1 MTTVLAGMTAG
12 LDGSMRSAS
21 GDRSWLD
28 DALATSPLTGWKI
41 TRRARR
47 RWPAVVVTVLATLP
61 ACSAEGIES
70 PGPPVS
76 VMTRNLYLG
85 TGLNNIVGVS
95 SQAELVTAVDE
106 DWSHVLANDFTT
118 RAGAL
123 AEEILSARPDVVGL
137 QEVALYRDQTPSDI
151 RTHPGP
157 NATHVVLDLLAILQS
172 ELNAGGTPYTAVATS
187 TNADLE
193 VSRSDA
199 DDGLVDVR
207 ITDRDV
213 VLVRSDVADQVS
225 DPAHGHYTAVRMLPS
240 WPRPIASTRGWA
252 SIDYSPDRRTTVRI
266 LTTHLEVSGPR
277 AGRIQERQAQ
287 EALTLIAAS
296 PHPVIALGD
305 FNSPADGPGTGT
317 YARLTEVLDDAWEIA
332 RPADPG
338 PTCCQAE
345 LLDNAVGQ
353 EDARFDL
360 VLVPE
365 GWRVGTV
372 GRTGAEPFRTG
383 PPPLWASDH
392 VGVTAQVTVPG

>member
-1 MTTVLAGMTAG
+1 VDR
-12 LDGSMRSAS
+12 DGVMQWVA
-21 GDRSWLD
+21 DC
-28 DALATSPLTGWKI
+28 AP
-41 TRRARR
+41 R
-47 RWPAVVVTVLATLP
+47 RWPTVVVAVLATLP
-61 ACSAEGIES
+61 ACSAVAMDA
-70 PGPPVS
+70 PGTPVT

-85 TGLNNIVGVS
+85 TGLNNIVGVAS
-95 SQAELVTAVDE
+95 LTELVTAVDE
-106 DWSHVLANDFTT
+106 DWACVLATDFRT

-123 AEEILSARPDVVGL
+123 ADEILSARPDVVGL
-137 QEVALYRDQTPSDI
+137 QEVTTYRDQTPSDI

-157 NATHVVLDLLAILQS
+157 NATHVVLDLLAILQT
-172 ELNAGGTPYTAVATS
+172 ELDARGTPYTAAAAS

-199 DDGLVDVR
+199 DGGLVDVR

-213 VLVRSDVADQVS
+213 ILVRADETDRVRNPRHS
-225 DPAHGHYTAVRMLPS
+225 HYEAVRMLPS
-240 WPRPIASTRGWA
+240 WPGPIASVRGWA
-252 SIDYSPDRRTTVRI
+252 SLDYSPDPRTTVRI

-277 AGRIQERQAQ
+277 AGRIQERQAR
-287 EALTLIAAS
+287 EVLTLVAAS

-305 FNSPADGPGTGT
+305 FNSPVDGSGTDT
-317 YARLTEVLDDAWEIA
+317 YARLTEVLDDAWGSA

-345 LLDNAVGQ
+345 LLDNAAGQ

-365 GWRVGTV
+365 GWRVRSV
-372 GRTGAEPFRTG
+372 RRTGAEPFRTA

-392 VGVTAQVTVPG
+392 VGVTAQVTESR

>member
-1 MTTVLAGMTAG
+1 M
-12 LDGSMRSAS
+12 
-21 GDRSWLD
+21 
-28 DALATSPLTGWKI
+28 
-41 TRRARR
+41 RRAPR
-47 RWPAVVVTVLATLP
+47 RWAAVVVTVLAALP
-61 ACSAEGIES
+61 ACSAVADDS
-70 PGPPVS
+70 RGPQVT

-85 TGLNNIVGVS
+85 TNLNDIVGVS
-95 SQAELVTAVDE
+95 SFTELVAAVDE
-106 DWSHVLANDFTT
+106 DWAHVLANDFPT

-123 AEEILSARPDVVGL
+123 ADEIVSARPEVVGL
-137 QEVALYRDQTPSDI
+137 QEVTLYRDQAPSDL

-157 NATHVVLDLLAILQS
+157 NATHVVLDLLAILRT
-172 ELNAGGTPYTAVATS
+172 ELDARGTPYIPVATS

-193 VSRSDA
+193 VSRNDG

-213 VLVRSDVADQVS
+213 ILVRADVADQASNPS
-225 DPAHGHYTAVRMLPS
+225 DSHYTAVRMLPS
-240 WPRPIASTRGWA
+240 WPEPIASTRGWA

-277 AGRIQERQAQ
+277 AGRIQEQQ
-287 EALTLIAAS
+287 TLEALTLIAAS

-305 FNSPADGPGTGT
+305 FNSPADGSGTET
-317 YARLTEVLDDAWEIA
+317 YARLTEVLDDAWVTA

-353 EDARFDL
+353 EDVRFDL

-365 GWRVGTV
+365 GWQVTSV
-372 GRTGAEPFRTG
+372 ARTGAEPFRAA

-392 VGVTAQVTVPG
+392 LGVTAQVTVPR

>member
-1 MTTVLAGMTAG
+1 MALLAA
-12 LDGSMRSAS
+12 
-21 GDRSWLD
+21 
-28 DALATSPLTGWKI
+28 
-41 TRRARR
+41 
-47 RWPAVVVTVLATLP
+47 LP
-61 ACSAEGIES
+61 ACSAEAEG
-70 PGPPVS
+70 PGLPMT

-85 TGLNNIVGVS
+85 TALNDLVGVS
-95 SQAELVTAVDE
+95 SLAELAAAVDE
-106 DWSHVLANDFTT
+106 DWAHVLANDFPT

-123 AEEILSARPDVVGL
+123 ADEIVSARPDVVGL
-137 QEVALYRDQTPSDI
+137 QEVTLYRDQTPSDL
-151 RTHPGP
+151 RAHPGP
-157 NATHVVLDLLAILQS
+157 NATHVVLDLLAILRT
-172 ELNAGGTPYTAVATS
+172 ELDARGTPYIPVATS

-199 DDGLVDVR
+199 EDGLVDVR

-213 VLVRSDVADQVS
+213 ILVRSDVADQVS
-225 DPAHGHYTAVRMLPS
+225 NPLDSHYTAVRRLPS

-305 FNSPADGPGTGT
+305 FNAPVDGPGTDT
-317 YARLTEVLDDAWEIA
+317 YARLTEVLDDAWTSA

-353 EDARFDL
+353 ENVRFDL

-365 GWRVGTV
+365 GWRVRSV
-372 GRTGAEPFRTG
+372 ARTGAEPFRTA

-392 VGVTAQVTVPG
+392 VGVTARVTVPR